1 MSYYDTLGVP
11 KNATQ
16 EEIKRAYKK
25 LVMQHHPDRGG
36 DHTKFTEITA
46 AYDVLGDPKKRQEY
60 DNPPV
65 ENTFQFRSGDFD
77 VDDIQNIFNQMFG
90 RNMHRM
96 IKKNKDVRISVNL
109 TLEDVAVGKE
119 IVASYH
125 LPSSRLETATVK
137 IPPGVRDGETV
148 KVVGF
153 GDDSIKNFNRGDLLI
168 LIRVLPHPK
177 FTRDNNNISLK
188 CNVDVFDLMCGTEL
202 IIEDLTGRAA
212 RVNIKAGT
220 QPGTTL
226 SISGHGLPDVRSG
239 VVGNLYVH
247 LKGTLQPVKDQEI
260 MEKIKE
266 LKDAINNSPR

>member
-65 ENTFQFRSGDFD
+65 ENNFQFRSGDFD